1 MSGPSLDPT
10 AWFGEEL
17 GAAQR
22 ARLQQL
28 GRPTSYVAGAEIVRE
43 GVVVTDMGIV
53 TRGRLALRLFVPGRG
68 QLTILTVEP
77 GDVFDW
83 SAVVPPYRASSTI
96 VAVEPTEA
104 IAYDAAALRTA
115 LAEDP
120 QLAAIVY
127 PRLLAAVSR
136 RLQAT
141 RLQLLDLFA
150 AEGST
155 GWK

>member
-1 MSGPSLDPT
+1 
-10 AWFGEEL
+10 
-17 GAAQR
+17 
-22 ARLQQL
+22 
-28 GRPTSYVAGAEIVRE
+28 
-43 GVVVTDMGIV
+43 
-53 TRGRLALRLFVPGRG
+53 PGRG

-120 QLAAIVY
+120 LLAAVVY

-150 AEGST
+150 GEGGT

>member
-1 MSGPSLDPT
+1 MATSLDTT
-10 AWFGEEL
+10 AWFGDEL
-17 GAAQR
+17 GAAQH
-22 ARLQQL
+22 ARLQAL

-43 GVVVTDMGIV
+43 GAVVTDLGIV

-120 QLAAIVY
+120 LLAAVVY

-150 AEGST
+150 GEGGT